1 MDRIYT
7 DDEILDEFGDVIDD
21 LMVDQIYKTRR
32 YAISVIRTILEE
44 GIEMSNHDYILY
56 VISQMDSIK
65 NSQNIGRPDSLCRS
79 SNKKIVSELMKFDD
93 KKDVFDVSMDE
104 DFKFSMRD
112 INREY
117 DRQNKL

>member
-1 MDRIYT
+1 MNRIYT

-21 LMVDQIYKTRR
+21 LIVDQIYKTKR

-44 GIEMSNHDYILY
+44 GVEMSNHDYILY

-65 NSQNIGRPDSLCRS
+65 NSQNIGKPDSLCHS
-79 SNKKIVSELMKFDD
+79 SNKKIVSELIKFDD
-93 KKDVFDVSMDE
+93 RKDIFDVSMDE
-104 DFKFSMRD
+104 DFKFSMCD

-117 DRQNKL
+117 DRQKKL